1 MNRKRWLS
9 AVLAGTMTLS
19 LAACGGGANGA
30 GGKGK
35 DSGNSL
41 TVAIWDN
48 NQLPGLKEIMDD
60 FTAISGVSVE
70 VQVVPWDQYWT
81 LLEAN
86 CRAGNFSIIF
96 GSQDKLI
103 KLQKC

>member
-19 LAACGGGANGA
+19 LSACGGGANGA

>member
-70 VQVVPWDQYWT
+70 VQVVPWDQYRRR
-81 LLEAN
+81 EH
-86 CRAGNFSIIF
+86 RAGNFSIIF

>member
-19 LAACGGGANGA
+19 LAACRGGANGA

-35 DSGNSL
+35 DPGNSL

-48 NQLPGLKEIMDD
+48 NQLPGLTEIMDD

-70 VQVVPWDQYWT
+70 VQVVPWDQYRT
-81 LLEAN
+81 LLEAG
-86 CRAGNFSIIF
+86 AQGMKFF
-96 GSQDKLI
+96 YYLWEPG
-103 KLQKC
+103 

>member
-19 LAACGGGANGA
+19 LAACRGGANGA

-48 NQLPGLKEIMDD
+48 NQLPGLTEIMDD

-70 VQVVPWDQYWT
+70 VQVVPWDQYRT
-81 LLEAN
+81 LLEAGGQG
-86 CRAGNFSIIF
+86 RKFFYYLWEPG
-96 GSQDKLI
+96 
-103 KLQKC
+103 

>member
-19 LAACGGGANGA
+19 LAACRGGANGA